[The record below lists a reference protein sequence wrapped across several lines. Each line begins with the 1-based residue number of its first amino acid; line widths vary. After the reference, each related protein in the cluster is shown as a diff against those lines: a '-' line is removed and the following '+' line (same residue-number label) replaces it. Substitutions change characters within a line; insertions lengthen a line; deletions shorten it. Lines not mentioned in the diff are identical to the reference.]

1 MPSNSATTECAD
13 APAVLGTPPNDPRNA
28 ARIFFVTSCFTYR
41 ARGRAEVDGTGTLV
55 LILGNWHA
63 VCSELLPSGSP
74 TPPPLSGR
82 LGLGAVGHF
91 RVGKK
96 GGS

>member
-1 MPSNSATTECAD
+1 M
-13 APAVLGTPPNDPRNA
+13 
-28 ARIFFVTSCFTYR
+28 TSCFTCR
-41 ARGRAEVDGTGTLV
+41 ARASAKVAVDGERALV